1 MGIEG
6 RRSERDRNFYS
17 DLNNDTTNEE
27 HDHKCNFFEVSPS
40 WYNLAANAEV

>member
-17 DLNNDTTNEE
+17 DLNDDTTNEE
-27 HDHKCNFFEVSPS
+27 HDRKCNFLRLGYIGLSKLV
-40 WYNLAANAEV
+40 

>member
-27 HDHKCNFFEVSPS
+27 HDHKCNFFDVGLHRS
-40 WYNLAANAEV
+40 LQAGIT